1 MEKRF
6 QFFVVEALRS
16 LRNNFAT
23 TVAATVTVV
32 IVLFFLGVFLLIGSL
47 AYNKVEQQRK
57 EVRVRVYLTDRAL
70 GDATARAA
78 IGARLKGTPGVRS
91 VRYVS
96 PEQARAIM
104 KRRLPEIVSTLDGSS
119 SPFPAEWDAY
129 LANPDDAKT
138 VADAV
143 RGMPGV
149 DTPDYGQKRTDNL
162 LHNAT
167 IIEAVIGGLVLVLA
181 ISAVLLIA
189 NTIRLSIFARRR
201 EVEVMKLVG
210 ATNWFVRLPFMIEG
224 LLCGILGAAIAISL
238 LGAAYGYW
246 LSDFLKLGE
255 NGGVQAVA
263 FWLLAIVLLGAG
275 ALLGGMGSALTMRRF
290 LRV

>member
-1 MEKRF
+1 MQKRF

-47 AYNKVEQQRK
+47 AYSKVEQQRK
-57 EVRVRVYLTDRAL
+57 EVRVRVYLKDRAL
-70 GDATARAA
+70 ADQPAIDA
-78 IGARLKGTPGVRS
+78 IGARLKGTPGVKR
-91 VRYVS
+91 VAFVS
-96 PEQARAIM
+96 RRQAYEIM
-104 KRRLPEIVSTLDGSS
+104 RKRLPEIVATLDS

-129 LANPDDAKT
+129 LSNPDSAKS
-138 VADAV
+138 VAAAV
-143 RGMPGV
+143 KGMPGV
-149 DTPDYGQKRTDNL
+149 DEADYGKSRTDRL
-162 LHNAT
+162 LRNAT

-224 LLCGILGAAIAISL
+224 LLCGILGAVLAISL
-238 LGAAYGYW
+238 LGAAYGFW

-255 NGGVQAVA
+255 NGDTRPVG
-263 FWLLAIVLLGAG
+263 FTLLAFLLLLAG
-275 ALLGGMGSALTMRRF
+275 AVLGGLGSALTMRRF